1 MVDPGIPTEYIDALE
16 TIVNINDDIYSRL
29 VNSLEEY
36 DCTNRE
42 QLADLQ
48 TLTNYLKS
56 IISSTEVSE
65 EKLSNLLNFLL
76 SSYTGLELHGFS
88 AGDIIEAI
96 TNDLSDLFE
105 TESFYNKKQVLR
117 DRLTKLLGSIK
128 ILQITAKGYDLMAEY
143 DKVFIGSRII
153 TDIRPI
159 FPSLDASVS
168 SVASAIIVHNLKIT
182 YQKGKSRKDIFVAMD
197 SNDIKQL
204 RSELDRAETKSNSVR
219 NIIKFTKE
227 EKKI

>member
-1 MVDPGIPTEYIDALE
+1 M
-16 TIVNINDDIYSRL
+16 
-29 VNSLEEY
+29 
-36 DCTNRE
+36 
-42 QLADLQ
+42 
-48 TLTNYLKS
+48 
-56 IISSTEVSE
+56 
-65 EKLSNLLNFLL
+65 

-105 TESFYNKKQVLR
+105 KESFYKKKQVLR

-204 RSELDRAETKSNSVR
+204 RSELDRAETKSSSVR

-227 EKKI
+227 EEK